1 MGVVVKRPQL
11 AWVTAGA
18 VAYTLLMAMAL
29 AVGRPWRSET
39 AGVLGALVVTGM
51 LVAFAC
57 AAPVRRF
64 LGSLPRA
71 HRAIAIATV
80 SLLVLGHTLGL
91 HRVTFPLVRWDMFTW
106 VYEPERVVFH
116 QMIGIRPDGTQ
127 IPLNFTHIAPSLHG
141 TFYWSLESW
150 GEHAEDNERY
160 AQIYSFILDAFGQRF
175 NAQHPNEPIA
185 AVATVRGTIS
195 RTESGALDVRHASHW
210 RVMLERSAPP

>member
-1 MGVVVKRPQL
+1 MEVALKRPQL

-18 VAYTLLMAMAL
+18 IAYAVLIAL
-29 AVGRPWRSET
+29 ALGVGRPWRAET
-39 AGVLGALVVTGM
+39 AGVLSALVVTGM
-51 LVAFAC
+51 LVGFAC
-57 AAPVRRF
+57 VAPVRQF
-64 LGSLPRA
+64 LASLPRA
-71 HRAIAIATV
+71 HTAVAVAIVA
-80 SLLVLGHTLGL
+80 LLVLGHTLGL
-91 HRVTFPLVRWDMFTW
+91 HRVTFPFVRWDMFTW

-127 IPLNFTHIAPSLHG
+127 IPLNFAHIAPSLHG

-175 NAQHPNEPIA
+175 NAQHPNAPIA

-195 RTESGALDVRHASHW
+195 RTETGALDVQRASHW
-210 RVMLERSAPP
+210 RVMLDRSATR